1 MRSHLPL
8 GVQSRSRRAHAR
20 WRRLSRADRGDA
32 RRTLV
37 PFGRLIRPGVGVRRF
52 VKDLYR
58 EFREDQISTGAA
70 ALAYFLM
77 LSIFPAAIFLLS
89 LLPYLPIPDLEPAIM
104 DLLGELMPTQAAELF
119 TTTIDR
125 VLSERR
131 GGLLSVGLL
140 GTLWA
145 ASNGLNAVI
154 QQLNVT
160 YDVRETRP
168 FWKTRGMSLLL
179 VLLFGALVV
188 TAFGLIVF
196 GGILQREVA
205 EIIGWSGALLRLF
218 SAFRWMV
225 ILGFLLTAF
234 AVVYS
239 FGPNVEQRFRFISP
253 GAVFGVGVVILAAL
267 GFRFYVAN
275 FGKYEATYGSL
286 GAVIVLL
293 LWLYVVGIVILLGSE
308 VNSLLEHYAQ
318 NGTRKGERQRPGSN
332 A

>member
-1 MRSHLPL
+1 MRSHPPL
-8 GVQSRSRRAHAR
+8 GVQSRPRRVYGR
-20 WRRLSRADRGDA
+20 WRKPRADRGKQH
-32 RRTLV
+32 REIV
-37 PFGRLIRPGVGVRRF
+37 PFRRLIRPSVGFRQF
-52 VKDLYR
+52 FKDLYK
-58 EFREDQISTGAA
+58 EIQEDQISTGAA

-104 DLLGELMPTQAAELF
+104 DLFREVMPTQAAELF
-119 TTTIDR
+119 TSTVDR

-145 ASNGLNAVI
+145 ASNGLNAI
-154 QQLNVT
+154 IGQLNVT

-168 FWKTRGMSLLL
+168 FWKTRGLAVLL

-188 TAFGLIVF
+188 TAFGLVVF

-205 EIIGWSGALLRLF
+205 ELIGWSGALLKLF
-218 SAFRWMV
+218 AMFRWLV

-234 AVVYS
+234 AVVYY
-239 FGPNVEQRFRFISP
+239 FGPNVEQSFRFITP
-253 GAVFGVGVVILAAL
+253 GAVLGVGVLILAAL
-267 GFRFYVAN
+267 GFRFYVEN

-293 LWLYVVGIVILLGSE
+293 LWLYVAGLVILLGSE
-308 VNSLLEHYAQ
+308 VNSLLEHYAE
-318 NGTRKGERQRPGSN
+318 GGKRKGERQFPSSN

>member
-1 MRSHLPL
+1 M
-8 GVQSRSRRAHAR
+8 
-20 WRRLSRADRGDA
+20 
-32 RRTLV
+32 LV
-37 PFGRLIRPGVGVRRF
+37 PFRRLIRPSVGFRGF
-52 VKDLYR
+52 FKDLYK
-58 EFREDQISTGAA
+58 EIREDQISTGAA

-77 LSIFPAAIFLLS
+77 LAIFPAAIFLLS

-104 DLLGELMPTQAAELF
+104 DLLRELMPTQAAELF

-131 GGLLSVGLL
+131 GGLLSVGLV

-145 ASNGLNAVI
+145 ASNGLNAII

-168 FWKTRGMSLLL
+168 FWKTRGMAVLL

-205 EIIGWSGALLRLF
+205 ELIGWSGALLKLF
-218 SAFRWMV
+218 SAFRWLV
-225 ILGFLLTAF
+225 ILGFFLMAF
-234 AVVYS
+234 ATVYY
-239 FGPNVEQRFRFISP
+239 FGPNVEQSFRFITP
-253 GAVFGVGVVILAAL
+253 GAVLGVAVLVLSAL
-267 GFRFYVAN
+267 GFRFYVEN

-293 LWLYVVGIVILLGSE
+293 LWLYVAGLVILLGSE
-308 VNSLLEHYAQ
+308 VNSLLEHYAE
-318 NGTRKGERQRPGSN
+318 GGKKKGERQLPGSN
-332 A
+332 P

>member
-1 MRSHLPL
+1 MRNHLPL

-20 WRRLSRADRGDA
+20 WRRPSRADRGDE

-37 PFGRLIRPGVGVRRF
+37 PFRRLIRPGVGVRRF
-52 VKDLYR
+52 VTDLYH
-58 EFREDQISTGAA
+58 EFREDHVSTGAA

-168 FWKTRGMSLLL
+168 FWKTRGMSVLL

-188 TAFGLIVF
+188 TAFGLVVF

-205 EIIGWSGALLRLF
+205 ELIGWSGVLLKLF
-218 SAFRWMV
+218 SAFRWTV

-234 AVVYS
+234 AVVYY

-267 GFRFYVAN
+267 GFRFYVES

-318 NGTRKGERQRPGSN
+318 VGKRKGERNP
-332 A
+332 

>member
-1 MRSHLPL
+1 MPL
-8 GVQSRSRRAHAR
+8 S
-20 WRRLSRADRGDA
+20 
-32 RRTLV
+32 
-37 PFGRLIRPGVGVRRF
+37 RLIRPGVGFRQF
-52 VKDLYR
+52 IKDLYK
-58 EFREDQISTGAA
+58 EIREDQVSTGAA

-89 LLPYLPIPDLEPAIM
+89 LLPYLPIPGLESAIT
-104 DLLGELMPTQAAELF
+104 DLLREAMPTQAAELF
-119 TTTIDR
+119 TSTVDR

-145 ASNGLNAVI
+145 ASNGLNAI
-154 QQLNVT
+154 IGQLNVT

-168 FWKTRGMSLLL
+168 FWKTRGMSVLL

-188 TAFGLIVF
+188 TALGLIIF

-205 EIIGWSGALLRLF
+205 ELIGWSGALLKLF
-218 SAFRWMV
+218 SAFRWLV

-234 AVVYS
+234 AVVYY
-239 FGPNVEQRFRFISP
+239 FGPNVEQRFRFITP
-253 GAVFGVGVVILAAL
+253 GAVLGVGVLILAAL
-267 GFRFYVAN
+267 GFRFYVEN

-293 LWLYVVGIVILLGSE
+293 LWLYVAGLVILFGSE
-308 VNSLLEHYAQ
+308 VNSLLEHYAE
-318 NGTRKGERQRPGSN
+318 GGKRKGERQLPSSN